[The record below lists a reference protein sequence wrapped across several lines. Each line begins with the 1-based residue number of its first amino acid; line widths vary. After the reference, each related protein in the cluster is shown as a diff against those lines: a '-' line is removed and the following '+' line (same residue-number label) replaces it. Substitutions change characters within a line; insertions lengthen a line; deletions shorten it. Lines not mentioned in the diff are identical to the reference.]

1 MREGDKYPHSRTENV
16 TRQPLKRSRIIDQT
30 LMELCLLTA
39 KLSVG
44 AVTL

>member
-39 KLSVG
+39 MLSVE